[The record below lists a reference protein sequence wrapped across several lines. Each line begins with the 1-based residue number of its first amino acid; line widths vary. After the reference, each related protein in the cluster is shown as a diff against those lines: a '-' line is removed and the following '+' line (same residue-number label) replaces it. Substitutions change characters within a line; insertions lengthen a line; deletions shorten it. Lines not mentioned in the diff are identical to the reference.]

1 LFYFALDNNMKSL
14 KFKQYIY
21 IAVGI
26 EYLIA
31 WILSKTHNT
40 GFSGHFFVI
49 VSLLTAFLSAYSYFF
64 AAQKT
69 NPDERYVWQR
79 IGKLGFY
86 LHASAVLGIG
96 IVLFYLIQS
105 HQYQYFYVWNHSSND
120 LPIHYMISC
129 FWEGQEG
136 SFWLWMFW
144 HSLIGLILLKTAK
157 HFESRTLSVISAC
170 QFVLASMLLGTYIL
184 GIKIGSDPFILMKDA
199 NPDLPVYKMNPDFIP
214 KDGKGLNPLLQN
226 YWMVIH
232 PPTLFLGFALMIVP
246 FAYSI
251 AGLWK
256 KEYDVWLKPAMPW
269 NILAVAVLG
278 LGILMGGYWAYVTLN
293 FGGYWNWDPVENA
306 SYVPWL
312 IGVASIHTIIMYKN
326 SKSGLRTT
334 FILIISAWMLI
345 LYSTFLTRSGIL
357 GNSSVH
363 SFTDLG
369 LSGQLLFFMFIFV
382 IISVGLL
389 LYRFKHIPISKN
401 EIKIYHREFWLFTG
415 VIILALS
422 AFQIIIPTSLPVFN
436 KILGTNATLADPIQF
451 YSEWQL
457 WLMVLLATASGIAQW
472 VFWQKTDKS
481 IFKSLMMPFTI
492 TFVIT
497 AILILFVMKPE
508 NELISSMGQ
517 ITYVKYILLL
527 LAACFTIVSN
537 TMLIFSILKRN
548 LSIAGGA
555 VAHIGT
561 GLMLIGILF
570 SSGYNRIISIN
581 TNENE
586 LGKGFATPK
595 DRKENVLLIK
605 DQPRQMGDYLVTYK
619 GEEQK
624 GIRTTYELEF
634 QQANGRTF
642 TLYPVVDEN
651 PRMGDAPR
659 PAIKNRFGA
668 DIYVHVTSIPN
679 PEAKKKAMETR
690 NYAVQVGDT
699 IDTGKSYLIFEGL
712 NNKVKIENPE
722 QYDIAV
728 GAKIKAIGTKQIAD
742 LEPVYLIEKN
752 SNTPTGQDV
761 EFKETGEIIRFMQ
774 ILPEQKK
781 VVIQVEPTRSVNA
794 EWVVVKAMRKP
805 MINLLWI
812 GTGVLLFGF
821 TLAIIRRVKDYRRQE
836 I

>member
-1 LFYFALDNNMKSL
+1 MKNI
-14 KFKQYIY
+14 KFKHYIY
-21 IAVGI
+21 LGVGLLYIIAGVF
-26 EYLIA
+26 
-31 WILSKTHNT
+31 SRTHHT
-40 GFSGHFFVI
+40 GFAGHFFVI
-49 VSLLTAFLSAYSYFF
+49 MALLTAFLAAYAYFF
-64 AAQKT
+64 AEQKT
-69 NPDERYVWQR
+69 NTVESFTWQR
-79 IGKLGFY
+79 IGKLSFY
-86 LHASAVLGIG
+86 LHVSSVLGIG
-96 IVLFYLIQS
+96 IALFYLIHT

-120 LPIHYMISC
+120 LPWYYMISC

-144 HSLIGLILLKTAK
+144 HSIIGLVLIKTAK
-157 HFESRTLSVISAC
+157 HFENRVLSILSSC
-170 QFVLASMLLGTYIL
+170 QFVLASMLLGTYIF
-184 GIKIGSDPFILMKDA
+184 GIKIGSDPFIFMKDA
-199 NPDLPVYKMNPDFIP
+199 NPDLPVYKINPNFVP

-246 FAYSI
+246 FAYCM

-256 KEYDVWLKPAMPW
+256 KEFDAWIKPAMPW

-312 IGVASIHTIIMYKN
+312 IGVASIHTMIIYKH
-326 SKSGLRTT
+326 SKNALRTT
-334 FILIISAWMLI
+334 FILVIAAWMLI

-369 LSGQLLFFMFIFV
+369 LSGQLLLFIFLFLGL
-382 IISVGLL
+382 SVGLL
-389 LYRFKHIPISKN
+389 VYRFKHIPITDK
-401 EIKIYHREFWLFTG
+401 EIKIYHREFWLFIG
-415 VIILALS
+415 VVILVLS
-422 AFQIIIPTSLPVFN
+422 AFQVIIPTSLPVFN
-436 KILGTNATLADPIQF
+436 KIFGTNAALADPIQF

-472 VFWQKTDKS
+472 VFWQKTS
-481 IFKSLMMPFTI
+481 TSVFKSLMTPLSI
-492 TFVIT
+492 TYVLT
-497 AILILFVMKPE
+497 ALIILFIMKPE
-508 NELISSMGQ
+508 NDVAQYLGQ
-517 ITYVKYILLL
+517 LTYLKYIVLL
-527 LAACFTIVSN
+527 LAACFTVVSN
-537 TMLIFSILKRN
+537 LMLILTILKRN
-548 LSIAGGA
+548 ISIAGGA
-555 VAHIGT
+555 VAHIGV

-570 SSGYNRIISIN
+570 SSGYNRVISIN

-595 DRKENVLLIK
+595 DRRENVLLIK

-624 GIRTTYELEF
+624 GIRTIYEIEF
-634 QQANGRTF
+634 QQSNGKTF

-659 PAIKNRFGA
+659 PAIKTKIDG
-668 DIYVHVTSIPN
+668 DIYVHITSIPN
-679 PEAKKKAMETR
+679 PEAKRKAMEIR
-690 NYAVQVGDT
+690 NYTVQIGDT
-699 IDTGKSYLIFEGL
+699 IDTGKSYLILEGL
-712 NNKVKIENPE
+712 NTQVKVDNPE

-742 LEPVYLIEKN
+742 IEPIYLVEKN

-774 ILPEQKK
+774 ILPEQRKI
-781 VVIQVEPTRSVNA
+781 VIQVEPTKSVNA
-794 EWVVVKAMRKP
+794 DWVVLKAMRKP
-805 MINLLWI
+805 LINVLWL
-812 GTGVLLFGF
+812 GTGLLMVGFG
-821 TLAIIRRVKDYRRQE
+821 LAIRRRIKEYRK
-836 I
+836 IVDAV